1 VTSFIR
7 PALSRLLV
15 SILVLASLPALARH
29 KTENLFLIT
38 VDGLRWQEVFT
49 GGEDLLL
56 NKENG
61 GVSDTNRVRS
71 AFLRSTPEERRK
83 ALLPFFWS
91 EIVSHGQIFGNRSKA
106 SHAQV
111 TNGRK
116 FTYPG
121 FNEMLTGFADPG
133 INKNEKRNNPN
144 VTVLEWLHRK
154 PAFAGRVVGF
164 ANWDVHPYV
173 LNSFRSGI
181 PVWTGFDTNLPAKP
195 GSRLALVQQLE
206 RDTLPYWTDM
216 SFDSFY
222 AHSALEYMKESK
234 PRIVWIAFGETDE
247 WAHAGRY
254 DLVLLAARNVDHYIK
269 ELWDAAQSMRQ
280 YKDRT
285 TFIITCDHGRGS
297 GPHAWRDH
305 GASVD
310 GAENIWLAVIGPD
323 TQPMGER
330 ADSSDIFQNQIAAT
344 IAAFL
349 GEDYRAA
356 QPHAAE
362 PIDEVLP
369 R

>member
-1 VTSFIR
+1 VI
-7 PALSRLLV
+7 SRTV
-15 SILVLASLPALARH
+15 HRFLVLALLFPSLSAFGRH
-29 KTENLFLIT
+29 RTENLFLIT

-49 GGEDLLL
+49 GAEELLV
-56 NKENG
+56 NTENG

-71 AFLRSTPEERRK
+71 DFLRSTPEERRK

-91 EIVSHGQIFGNRSKA
+91 EIVDRGQVLGNRTKA
-106 SHAQV
+106 SYAQV
-111 TNGRK
+111 TNGKK

-121 FNEMLTGFADPG
+121 FNEMLTGFVDPG
-133 INKNEKRNNPN
+133 IDKNEKRNNPN

-154 PAFAGRVVGF
+154 PAFARRVVGF

-173 LNSFRSGI
+173 LNAARSGI

-222 AHSALEYMKESK
+222 AHAALEYMKEYK

-254 DLVLLAARNVDHYIK
+254 DMVLYAAHCVDQYIK
-269 ELWDAAQSMRQ
+269 ELWETAQSMRQ
-280 YKDRT
+280 YRDRT

-297 GPHAWRDH
+297 GPHEWRNH

-310 GAENIWLAVIGPD
+310 GAENIWLAVLGPD
-323 TQPMGER
+323 TAPTGER
-330 ADSSDIFQNQIAAT
+330 RDVPDIFQKQIAAT

-356 QPHAAE
+356 EPRAGK
-362 PIDEVLP
+362 PIDEVLSH
-369 R
+369 